1 MMDLPRF
8 LRLFQMRT
16 NQIMWL
22 FGAGTSRSA
31 GIKTAWDMIWDFK
44 QKLYCSQ
51 KKVPLSAI
59 TDLSDPA
66 VQRALQAHFDSVGG
80 FPAAGSE
87 VEYSGYFEATYPSPK
102 DRRSYLDTMLAG
114 AKPSFGHRALGLL
127 FQEDLTRIVW
137 TTNFDRLVED
147 SAAKIFDSTGR
158 LVVADLGEPAKLQ
171 TALAEGR
178 WPILGKLH
186 GDFHSERLKNTPDE
200 LVRQDE
206 AMRMAFV
213 GACRTN
219 GLAIVGYSGRDAS
232 VLAALRETLEGG
244 HAFPG
249 GLFWFK
255 RAGEIPFEGVT
266 ALLAE
271 AVAAGVEAHFVEVET
286 FDELFSDVVRF
297 VPATAAKIEQ
307 IGDADRPRLGKA
319 PLRADGGT
327 FPVVRTNALPV
338 TSFPA
343 SCRLAVCTIGGV
355 AEVQEAVKA
364 AGVSLDVTRVR
375 AGVLAFGRDADLR
388 KALAK
393 SNITSLETYA
403 LAPRRFRY
411 ESGERSIVRD
421 ALVRSIGQRPG
432 LVVERRGRRTV
443 LFTGPEVDVR
453 LFNRAIDQLS
463 GVAPGTNIP
472 WREGCELRLD
482 WRLDQLWLLLDPCI
496 VLDLEDGM
504 SEEAIAKAR
513 DFVRERRA
521 QRRNKASNSVL
532 DGWIELI
539 VGKEESRH
547 YRAFGISDGIDADF
561 EIQRV
566 TAYSGRARP

>member
-1 MMDLPRF
+1 MDLPRF

-16 NQIMWL
+16 NQVMWL

-51 KKVPLSAI
+51 KKIPLSAI

-66 VQRALQAHFDSVGG
+66 VQRALQAHFDGAGG

-87 VEYSGYFEATYPSPK
+87 TEYSAYFEATYPSPR
-102 DRRSYLDTMLAG
+102 DRRAYLDGMLTG

-127 FQEDLTRIVW
+127 FQEDLARIVW

-171 TALAEGR
+171 TAFSEGR

-186 GDFHSERLKNTPDE
+186 GDFHSDRLKNTSEE

-206 AMRMAFV
+206 AMRRAFV

-219 GLAIVGYSGRDAS
+219 GLAVVGYSGRDAS
-232 VLAALRETLEGG
+232 ILAALRESIQGG
-244 HAFPG
+244 NALPG

-271 AVAAGVEAHFVEVET
+271 AVIAGVEAHFVEVET

-297 VPATAAKIEQ
+297 VPQTASKIEQ

-319 PLRADGGT
+319 LLRVSDGT
-327 FPVVRTNALPV
+327 FPVVRTNALPI

-355 AEVQEAVKA
+355 AEVQEAAKA
-364 AGVSLDVTRVR
+364 AGVNLDLTRVR

-393 SNITSLETYA
+393 NNVTSLETFA

-411 ESGERSIVRD
+411 ESGERSLVRD

-432 LVVERRGRRTV
+432 LVVERRGRRTI
-443 LFTGPEVDVR
+443 LFTEPSVDVR
-453 LFNRAIDQLS
+453 VFNRALNQLS
-463 GVAPGTNIP
+463 GVAPGTNIR

-482 WRLDQLWLLLDPCI
+482 WRLDQLWLLIAPCI

-504 SEEAIAKAR
+504 SEDAIAKAR

-521 QRRNKASNSVL
+521 QRRNKDTNSVF

-539 VGKEESRH
+539 VGKEDSRR